1 MKRIYISVCVS
12 WLMIVSIGM
21 SESVVLKASKDTFG
35 RSNKRNR
42 NNGASETLVVAK
54 APNIRTLIAFDLSS
68 ITNEIISAEFRF
80 RQHETSMEK
89 MTLTVSPMIDT
100 EKNAAWG
107 EGRGS
112 LGVMG
117 QNALVGES
125 CYQYSAF
132 RDVFW
137 ESAKGDSLVNM
148 SDPQLWE
155 SPIATLN
162 GQAWQEN
169 RWLRFPI
176 SDPALLESR
185 RTGKSLSVTFGIWG
199 KSGSGLY
206 FISSRNSAW
215 SPELH
220 LVLKEDEKNETVQGN
235 QTR

>member
-1 MKRIYISVCVS
+1 MKRIYISVFVS
-12 WLMIVSIGM
+12 WIMVVSIGIG
-21 SESVVLKASKDTFG
+21 ESVVLKASKDNFG

-42 NNGASETLVVAK
+42 NNGASETLLIAN

-68 ITNEIISAEFRF
+68 ITNEIISAELRF
-80 RQHETSMEK
+80 RQQKTADEK
-89 MTLTVSPMIDT
+89 MTLTVAPMVDT
-100 EKNAAWG
+100 EKNANWG
-107 EGRGS
+107 EGQGNV
-112 LGVMG
+112 GVVG

-125 CYQYSAF
+125 SYQYSV

-137 ESAKGDSLVNM
+137 ESAQGDPLVGM

-176 SDPALLESR
+176 SDVSLLENR
-185 RTGKSLSVTFGIWG
+185 RKGESLSVTFGVWG
-199 KSGSGLY
+199 KSGRGLY

-220 LVLKEDEKNETVQGN
+220 LVLKEDEKK
-235 QTR
+235 